1 MVQVISPPHIKI
13 LILISALFLIL
24 ASNTA
29 SSAERY
35 AVSGGVANIRS
46 GPGKNYKILYKA
58 EKYYPLNVV
67 EKLGNWYQFE
77 DYEGDIGWIHKSLA
91 GKIQTVITTQS
102 KNNIRLGPGT
112 NYRIMF
118 ISERGV
124 PFRVLKRKGDW
135 INIKHSEGHEGWIHK
150 SLVW

>member
-1 MVQVISPPHIKI
+1 MLQVFSTPRINR
-13 LILISALFLIL
+13 LLFLPIVYIVFL
-24 ASNTA
+24 SNTA
-29 SSAERY
+29 LPAERY

-46 GPGKNYKILYKA
+46 GPGTNYEILFKA
-58 EKYYPLNVV
+58 EKYYPLNIV

-91 GKIQTVITTQS
+91 GKIQSVITTKP
-102 KNNIRLGPGT
+102 KNNIRSGPGT

-118 ISERGV
+118 ISEQGV
-124 PFRVLKRKGDW
+124 PFRVIERKGNW
-135 INIKHSEGHEGWIHK
+135 IHVEHSEGHEGWIHK